1 MGFLERLGLSRK
13 PRRRLGAFELQRRSP
28 SAGRELSRED
38 VLARVGIFGVL
49 LVLTMLMFPQAE
61 TYEVGSRV
69 REGDVWQREEVI
81 APFSFPVLKSE
92 AQLQAE
98 RDSVRFEEP
107 PVFARV
113 PDAQARTRTRLDS
126 VGVRIER
133 VLGAYVEWQRSR
145 GAGEAAAARADSVR
159 YVELR
164 ARSDLPFEG
173 QDWEALVRSFA
184 ARAGVV
190 TPDPPAAPPTG
201 PPLHDV
207 VLAEAARIADR
218 LLPLGV
224 LDVPKDSVLTPQI
237 TVVDL
242 AERTEGALMRTNVYG
257 LNEAITVARNEFAV
271 RYPDRSDAVAIGVLV
286 FERALQPSLV
296 FQEDETEARWAER
309 EARIS
314 RNVGLVQ
321 EGEAIVRRGDYITE
335 ETQRRLESL
344 ARMRAEHQGGIGP
357 WRFFLGQLILSVG
370 GFLMFFLYL
379 FLLRRQIYDE
389 TRYVLLIAILFAL
402 IIGFFGVVVRLPT
415 APSLAVPVAL
425 GSILLTAIF
434 DSRVGMFATVT
445 LACLGGVIFGYDF
458 EFAFATMVAGMLAV
472 FSMRDVK
479 NRGQILATALIVFL
493 AYAFMLGG
501 YTLLRASGLTRFLQE
516 LLLVGINAGLLL
528 LAYPFLLLF
537 ERGFGVTT
545 DLTLLELSDTN
556 RPLLK
561 ELSTRAPGTFN
572 HAIQVANLAEAA
584 ADAIGANALQA
595 RVGALY
601 HDIGKMIRPEYFIEN
616 QQPGENP
623 HDRIT
628 PYMSALIIA
637 EHVKAGE
644 ELGREHNLP
653 EAVLSFIPSHHGTT
667 LMEYFYRKAKEE
679 GGEAAV
685 VDESE
690 FRYPGPRPL
699 SNEQGIVMLADSVEA
714 ASRSLDK
721 PTPKRIEG
729 LIDAIFKARIE
740 DGQLA
745 QTALTFSD
753 LDRIRET
760 FLSILNGVYHFRVKY
775 PGQDSGDAAPE
786 GEPAPPVPAAPL
798 AAPLGEEPREAG
810 LVEQEPPPAGP
821 SDEERATLG

>member
-28 SAGRELSRED
+28 NAGRELSRED

-81 APFSFPVLKSE
+81 APFSFPVFKSE
-92 AQLQAE
+92 AQIQAE

-126 VGVRIER
+126 LGVRIER
-133 VLGAYVEWQRSR
+133 VLGAYVAWQQSR
-145 GAGEAAAARADSVR
+145 EAGDASAARADSVR

-190 TPDPPAAPPTG
+190 APDRAPTAG

-224 LDVPKDSVLTPQI
+224 LDVPKDSIRTPQV

-242 AERTEGALMRTNVYG
+242 AERTEGALMRANVYG
-257 LNEAITVARNEFAV
+257 LNEAVTVARNEFAV

-296 FQEDETEARWAER
+296 LQEEETEARWAER
-309 EARIS
+309 EARVS
-314 RNVGLVQ
+314 QNVGLVQ
-321 EGEAIVRRGDYITE
+321 EGEAIVRRGDYINE
-335 ETQRRLESL
+335 ETQRKLESL
-344 ARMRAEHQGGIGP
+344 ARMRAEQQGGIGP

-389 TRYVLLIAILFAL
+389 TRYLLLIAILFAL

-501 YTLLRASGLTRFLQE
+501 TRCSG
-516 LLLVGINAGLLL
+516 
-528 LAYPFLLLF
+528 P
-537 ERGFGVTT
+537 
-545 DLTLLELSDTN
+545 
-556 RPLLK
+556 
-561 ELSTRAPGTFN
+561 PG
-572 HAIQVANLAEAA
+572 
-584 ADAIGANALQA
+584 
-595 RVGALY
+595 
-601 HDIGKMIRPEYFIEN
+601 
-616 QQPGENP
+616 
-623 HDRIT
+623 
-628 PYMSALIIA
+628 
-637 EHVKAGE
+637 
-644 ELGREHNLP
+644 
-653 EAVLSFIPSHHGTT
+653 
-667 LMEYFYRKAKEE
+667 
-679 GGEAAV
+679 
-685 VDESE
+685 
-690 FRYPGPRPL
+690 
-699 SNEQGIVMLADSVEA
+699 
-714 ASRSLDK
+714 
-721 PTPKRIEG
+721 
-729 LIDAIFKARIE
+729 
-740 DGQLA
+740 
-745 QTALTFSD
+745 
-753 LDRIRET
+753 
-760 FLSILNGVYHFRVKY
+760 
-775 PGQDSGDAAPE
+775 
-786 GEPAPPVPAAPL
+786 
-798 AAPLGEEPREAG
+798 
-810 LVEQEPPPAGP
+810 
-821 SDEERATLG
+821 

>member
-1 MGFLERLGLSRK
+1 
-13 PRRRLGAFELQRRSP
+13 
-28 SAGRELSRED
+28 
-38 VLARVGIFGVL
+38 
-49 LVLTMLMFPQAE
+49 
-61 TYEVGSRV
+61 
-69 REGDVWQREEVI
+69 
-81 APFSFPVLKSE
+81 
-92 AQLQAE
+92 
-98 RDSVRFEEP
+98 
-107 PVFARV
+107 
-113 PDAQARTRTRLDS
+113 
-126 VGVRIER
+126 
-133 VLGAYVEWQRSR
+133 
-145 GAGEAAAARADSVR
+145 
-159 YVELR
+159 
-164 ARSDLPFEG
+164 
-173 QDWEALVRSFA
+173 
-184 ARAGVV
+184 
-190 TPDPPAAPPTG
+190 
-201 PPLHDV
+201 
-207 VLAEAARIADR
+207 
-218 LLPLGV
+218 
-224 LDVPKDSVLTPQI
+224 
-237 TVVDL
+237 
-242 AERTEGALMRTNVYG
+242 
-257 LNEAITVARNEFAV
+257 
-271 RYPDRSDAVAIGVLV
+271 
-286 FERALQPSLV
+286 
-296 FQEDETEARWAER
+296 
-309 EARIS
+309 
-314 RNVGLVQ
+314 
-321 EGEAIVRRGDYITE
+321 
-335 ETQRRLESL
+335 
-344 ARMRAEHQGGIGP
+344 
-357 WRFFLGQLILSVG
+357 
-370 GFLMFFLYL
+370 
-379 FLLRRQIYDE
+379 
-389 TRYVLLIAILFAL
+389 
-402 IIGFFGVVVRLPT
+402 
-415 APSLAVPVAL
+415 
-425 GSILLTAIF
+425 
-434 DSRVGMFATVT
+434 
-445 LACLGGVIFGYDF
+445 
-458 EFAFATMVAGMLAV
+458 
-472 FSMRDVK
+472 
-479 NRGQILATALIVFL
+479 
-493 AYAFMLGG
+493 
-501 YTLLRASGLTRFLQE
+501 
-516 LLLVGINAGLLL
+516 
-528 LAYPFLLLF
+528 
-537 ERGFGVTT
+537 VTT

-556 RPLLK
+556 RPLVK

-690 FRYPGPRPL
+690 FRYPGPAPALERAGDRDAGGLRGGGLPL
-699 SNEQGIVMLADSVEA
+699 
-714 ASRSLDK
+714 LDK